1 MNPTSTVCLWPFL
14 VVSAKMIL
22 AKRVMSQSPLAT
34 RKGYRSI
41 DQHYGRWV
49 STTELHYSV
58 VTIFWCF
65 EHCTHDVGFRSKKK
79 GWLGLKF
86 LFWLSKKPSFCKRPN
101 KKPNWF
107 YRIYGELIMIWYM
120 RCRCMMY
127 VWYMNVYVWYGTL
140 IVMSW
145 CVTTFPQGVCVVH
158 LWVGAGSASFF
169 YWRWRL
175 IPFTLRD
182 TTLVQEYWSFKMR
195 KHFRTFMWNELIN
208 LPFPKIFPVIPV
220 ILRPCLPCFWLTV
233 QPGASSCWGS
243 ELGWLEPEIWRGQF
257 SQGKRPSSRK
267 WYLEKN
273 VVR

>member
-1 MNPTSTVCLWPFL
+1 MIYAMPLYDVCM
-14 VVSAKMIL
+14 VYECI
-22 AKRVMSQSPLAT
+22 
-34 RKGYRSI
+34 
-41 DQHYGRWV
+41 
-49 STTELHYSV
+49 
-58 VTIFWCF
+58 
-65 EHCTHDVGFRSKKK
+65 
-79 GWLGLKF
+79 
-86 LFWLSKKPSFCKRPN
+86 
-101 KKPNWF
+101 
-107 YRIYGELIMIWYM
+107 
-120 RCRCMMY
+120 CM
-127 VWYMNVYVWYGTL
+127 VWYINSNVMMCDHVSPRGL
-140 IVMSW
+140 CCSLMSRGW
-145 CVTTFPQGVCVVH
+145 ICVI
-158 LWVGAGSASFF
+158 F